1 MKRRKNASARNAGTG
16 RNELD
21 IMENKEN
28 NFAER
33 LQEHLLQFCT
43 SQGLLKGT
51 LLATPDI
58 DGTWERYAPS
68 YYGDAVKEFN
78 AYPEFSLGCAGYL
91 GMAVAKL
98 WDEDWER
105 YANLPYS
112 FFQGTRGFDDMDDY
126 VLGTILSDKDFCLHA
141 MQSCSVT
148 AYNFIMKSGVEPGTA
163 EAYRMVL
170 EAMSAMFKTGAAIE
184 LCHLG
189 YKYEKLSL

>member
-1 MKRRKNASARNAGTG
+1 MKRRKSAYARNADTG

-43 SQGLLKGT
+43 SQGLLKGS

-58 DGTWERYAPS
+58 DGAWERYAPS

-98 WDEDWER
+98 WDEDWTC
-105 YANLPYS
+105 YGNLPYT

-126 VLGTILSDKDFCLHA
+126 ILGTILSDKDFYLHA

-148 AYNFIMKSGVEPGTA
+148 AYNFIMKSGIEPGTA
-163 EAYRMVL
+163 EAYRIVL
-170 EAMSAMFKTGAAIE
+170 EAMAAIFKTGAAIE

-189 YKYEKLSL
+189 YKYEKVSL